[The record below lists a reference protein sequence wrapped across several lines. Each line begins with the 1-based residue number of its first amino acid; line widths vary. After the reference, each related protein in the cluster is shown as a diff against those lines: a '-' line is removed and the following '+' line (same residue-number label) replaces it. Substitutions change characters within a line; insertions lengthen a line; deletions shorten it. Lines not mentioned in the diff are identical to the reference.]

1 MAHGAR
7 LVGVLVLVVALAG
20 ATGCTADSGRD
31 IEALENPTPTTLEPY
46 VEPEFADTSD
56 VALAAVAPGPPL
68 AFPVTIRGG
77 DASLSGT
84 LTGPDGAVARGRVR
98 LERFVGRASAV
109 LEVATDAQGRWSA
122 KGILGGRYRV
132 RGWRQPD
139 VAMNSSS
146 LLFLGADE
154 TRRIDLAATA
164 QGDVDVQA
172 AITTTTPRV
181 DQRTTVVAL
190 VTRHEVDGDGI
201 VQGVPL
207 TGTVATLSAG
217 AGWDLPV
224 PEVAVDGD
232 GGVRWT
238 VTCTATRPAD
248 LVITAGEGTARLT
261 VPTCLPP
268 VEPSPTTTTPDE
280 PDADFPVGADFT
292 PPFAGPLPPGTYE
305 VVDAPASCAV
315 VYEVWE
321 DAAWSSDRRTA
332 TGAAALVLDTF
343 ARNVET
349 VGDAPPCTYER
360 TA

>member
-7 LVGVLVLVVALAG
+7 LVGVLALLVALAG

-46 VEPEFADTSD
+46 VEPEFDDTSD
-56 VALAAVAPGPPL
+56 VALAAVAPGPPV

-98 LERFVGRASAV
+98 LERFVGQASAV
-109 LEVATDAQGRWSA
+109 LEVATDAQGRWNA

-154 TRRIDLAATA
+154 ARRVDLAASA
-164 QGDVDVQA
+164 HGGVDVQA
-172 AITTTTPRV
+172 AVTTSTPRV
-181 DQRTTVVAL
+181 DQPTTVVAL
-190 VTRHEVDGDGI
+190 VSRHEVDGDGI

-207 TGTVATLSAG
+207 AGRVATLG
-217 AGWDLPV
+217 AGTGWDVPV
-224 PEVAVDGD
+224 PDVTVDAE
-232 GGVRWT
+232 GGARWT

-261 VPTCLPP
+261 VPACLPA
-268 VEPSPTTTTPDE
+268 VDPSPSTTTPDE
-280 PDADFPVGADFT
+280 PDADFPIGADFT
-292 PPFAGPLPPGTYE
+292 PPFAGPLPPGTYA
-305 VVDAPASCAV
+305 VFDAPASCALV
-315 VYEVWE
+315 FEVWE
-321 DAAWSSDRRTA
+321 DGAWSTDRRTA
-332 TGAAALVLDTF
+332 TDADALVLDTY
-343 ARNVET
+343 ARNLET
-349 VGDAPPCTYER
+349 VGDAPACTYER